1 MAKEALDY
9 GHGDLCAG
17 KEAGE
22 GVAAGVEA
30 KVGGI
35 LDSGGGENFLQG
47 LVDGGV
53 PAHAGKGFWRRVAV
67 EYSERL
73 AGEEG

>member
-1 MAKEALDY
+1 MTKEALDY
-9 GHGDLCAG
+9 GNGYLCAG

-22 GVAAGVEA
+22 GVSAGVEA

-47 LVDGGV
+47 LVDG
-53 PAHAGKGFWRRVAV
+53 
-67 EYSERL
+67 
-73 AGEEG
+73 